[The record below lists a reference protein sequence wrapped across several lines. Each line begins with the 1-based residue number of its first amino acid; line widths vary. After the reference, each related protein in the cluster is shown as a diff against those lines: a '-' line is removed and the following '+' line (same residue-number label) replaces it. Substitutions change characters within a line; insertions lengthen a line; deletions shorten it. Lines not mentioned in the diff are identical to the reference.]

1 MKSSFH
7 RQLRRVFGY
16 ALLMLGFAAY
26 SASEAG
32 ASVSS
37 ITIDAASGEVFVLLP
52 RPTRCAIPP
61 L

>member
-1 MKSSFH
+1 MKSSFY

-26 SASEAG
+26 SAPEAG

-37 ITIDAASGEVFVLLP
+37 ITIDAASGEVLSSSAA
-52 RPTRCAIPP
+52 TRCAIPP
-61 L
+61 P